1 MHNARRLTALFILLL
16 STSALAIDWPQWR
29 GPNRDNVSTET
40 GLLKEW
46 PKSGP
51 PLLWK
56 ATGVGA
62 GHSTVSVVGDRVYTM
77 GDSDDGSYLRCLSLA
92 DGKPVWSTK
101 VGRPGGNRKGQGPGT
116 LGTPTVDG
124 DMVYAL
130 GQWGELVAVKAADGK
145 EVWRKDLVKDFGG
158 QTPNWH
164 YAESPLIDG
173 QQIVVTPGGR
183 AGAVVALNKTDG
195 KEIWRCKEF
204 TDSAAYSS
212 LVPAEIGGVKQYVQL
227 TQSNVVG
234 IAPDSGKL
242 LWKAP
247 RRGKTAVVPTP
258 IIKDDLVFV
267 SSGYGVGCN
276 LFQITKTGDSF
287 SAKELYAN
295 TEMAN
300 HHGGL
305 VLLGDYIY
313 GHSDS
318 QGWTCM
324 ELKTGKTMWKSGKLG
339 KGSIAYAD
347 GHLYCRSE
355 AGRGA
360 DCTIA
365 LIEATPTGWKE
376 TGRFNQPDHRG
387 ADNSWPQ
394 PVISNGKLFI
404 RDQDVLLCYNIKAPN

>member
-1 MHNARRLTALFILLL
+1 MHNSRWLTALFIILL

-29 GPNRDNVSTET
+29 GPNRDNLSTET
-40 GLLKEW
+40 GLLKQW
-46 PKSGP
+46 PKEGP

-56 ATGVGA
+56 ATGLGI
-62 GHSTVSVVGDRVYTM
+62 GYSTVSVVGDRIYTM
-77 GDSDDGSYLRCLSLA
+77 GDSSDSSYVRCISLA
-92 DGKPVWSTK
+92 DGKPIWSTK
-101 VGRPGGNRKGQGPGT
+101 VGKPGGDHPGT
-116 LGTPTVDG
+116 RCTPTVDG
-124 DMVYAL
+124 DMVYVL
-130 GQWGELVAVKAADGK
+130 GQFGDLVAVTAADGK
-145 EVWRKDLVKDFGG
+145 EVWRKSMKNDFAGKMMSG
-158 QTPNWH
+158 WG
-164 YAESPLIDG
+164 YAESPLVDG
-173 QQIVVTPGGR
+173 DKVLVTPGGNG
-183 AGAVVALNKTDG
+183 GAIVALNKKDG
-195 KEIWRCKEF
+195 GEIWRSKEF

-212 LVPAEIGGVKQYVQL
+212 LVPAEIGGLKQYVQI
-227 TQSNVVG
+227 TGNSVVG
-234 IAPDSGKL
+234 IAPDSGKV

-247 RRGKTAVVPTP
+247 RKGKTAVVPTP

-347 GHLYCRSE
+347 GHLYCR
-355 AGRGA
+355 AQDGPG
-360 DCTIA
+360 TIA

-376 TGRFNQPDHRG
+376 TGRFDQPDRSR
-387 ADNSWPQ
+387 DNSWPQ

-404 RDQDVLLCYNIKAPN
+404 RDHDTLLCYNIKAPN

>member
-1 MHNARRLTALFILLL
+1 MPKTHKLAALFIILL

-29 GPNRDNVSTET
+29 GPNRDNLSTET
-40 GLLKEW
+40 GLLKQW
-46 PKSGP
+46 PKEGP

-56 ATGVGA
+56 ATGLGI
-62 GHSTVSVVGDRVYTM
+62 GYSTVSVVGDRIYTM
-77 GDSDDGSYLRCLSLA
+77 GDSSDSSYVRCISLA
-92 DGKPVWSTK
+92 DGKPIWSTK
-101 VGRPGGNRKGQGPGT
+101 VGKPGGDHPGT
-116 LGTPTVDG
+116 RCTPTVDG
-124 DMVYAL
+124 DMVYVL
-130 GQWGELVAVKAADGK
+130 GQFGDLVAVTAADGK
-145 EVWRKDLVKDFGG
+145 EVWRKSMKNDFAGKMMSG
-158 QTPNWH
+158 WG
-164 YAESPLIDG
+164 YAESPLVDG
-173 QQIVVTPGGR
+173 DKVLVTPGGNG
-183 AGAVVALNKTDG
+183 GAIVALNKKDG
-195 KEIWRCKEF
+195 GEIWRSKEF

-212 LVPAEIGGVKQYVQL
+212 LVPAEIGGLKQYVQI
-227 TQSNVVG
+227 TGNSVVG
-234 IAPDSGKL
+234 IAPDSGKV

-247 RRGKTAVVPTP
+247 RKGKTAVVPTP

-347 GHLYCRSE
+347 GHLYCR
-355 AGRGA
+355 AQDGPG
-360 DCTIA
+360 TIA

-376 TGRFNQPDHRG
+376 TGRFDQPDRSR
-387 ADNSWPQ
+387 DNSWPQ

-404 RDQDVLLCYNIKAPN
+404 RDHDTLLCYNIKAPN